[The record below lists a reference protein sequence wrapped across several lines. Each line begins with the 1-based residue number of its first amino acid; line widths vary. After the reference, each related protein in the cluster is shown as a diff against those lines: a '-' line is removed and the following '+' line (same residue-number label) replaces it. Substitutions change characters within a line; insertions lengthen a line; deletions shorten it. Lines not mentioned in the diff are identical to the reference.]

1 MMYWTVIGDH
11 SHIEEAAMDGTLR
24 RILVQK
30 NLQRPTGIKP
40 FPSLSFLTKA
50 VFHNFNDFYMHVKSN
65 NNFKF

>member
-30 NLQRPTGIKP
+30 NLQRPTGMMYLACSKYE
-40 FPSLSFLTKA
+40 A
-50 VFHNFNDFYMHVKSN
+50 R
-65 NNFKF
+65 